1 MASALRSVSVL
12 VLVLPALAAS
22 AGASVPGQQREAA
35 LVQTWG
41 RTLDRT
47 QAGTKAADT
56 PVTRVVNLLKEML
69 ATLQKEMDEDGAL
82 HKELICWCNSN
93 KWENSNAIAEL
104 EKKIAHLNAEI
115 ERLTALVAE
124 LDEVIKELKERIE
137 TLKKELAEAAALRE
151 KERAAFIEAEGEN
164 IKATENLRA
173 AIMVLQKHFNDQTTL
188 PDLKTEKD
196 SWETMLLEVGR
207 KDSPMAQLDRSLD
220 MFMARNGMPTSDRTE
235 KFLQADSV
243 AQAPKH
249 SGVSMSDVDAAVV
262 RRALKSASAFMQ
274 AKHGATYVPA
284 YKAQSHEILG
294 ILKQILE
301 EMAAGLAEA
310 QAEEAAK
317 AKAYAEL
324 REAKTAELKAAET
337 QLDAKEDE
345 LAQAQMDLANDKED
359 LERSQAALDELM
371 KIMKA
376 LTETCDEAEANWQK
390 RKQARL
396 DEMKAVSETI
406 TILTEDEARDAMS
419 STYASLVQLTARSH
433 RSQDRR
439 VRAAALLRAAAREV
453 NRPELSVLATTVEL
467 DAFTKVKK
475 AIDDMI
481 TMLKKQQED
490 EVKHKDWCTEELHQ
504 TNMTAM
510 ETEDLKLDLE
520 AKIEELSQTIKRLED
535 EIEAAKTQIAELEGA
550 LQRANEDRQKA
561 NLDFQ
566 KTIADQRAVQEV
578 LAKALDR
585 LATFYDKEGF
595 LQKGKKGIN
604 EPLPTPPPVME
615 YKPNKGASGVMQMIE
630 KLIYE
635 AKDLEA
641 DSLKGEQ
648 EAQAAYE
655 ALVADTNSSVK
666 DLQALVVS
674 NMQAVAE
681 AKKDLASTEEDLIAA
696 VKELERLAKYNADLH
711 LSCDFVLKNFLLRQ
725 DARAK
730 EIEALQ
736 QAKQILSGADFN

>member
-1 MASALRSVSVL
+1 MVSQESFSVFRSGRVVKALENLKAAIL
-12 VLVLPALAAS
+12 VLS
-22 AGASVPGQQREAA
+22 
-35 LVQTWG
+35 
-41 RTLDRT
+41 
-47 QAGTKAADT
+47 
-56 PVTRVVNLLKEML
+56 
-69 ATLQKEMDEDGAL
+69 
-82 HKELICWCNSN
+82 
-93 KWENSNAIAEL
+93 
-104 EKKIAHLNAEI
+104 
-115 ERLTALVAE
+115 
-124 LDEVIKELKERIE
+124 
-137 TLKKELAEAAALRE
+137 
-151 KERAAFIEAEGEN
+151 
-164 IKATENLRA
+164 
-173 AIMVLQKHFNDQTTL
+173 KHFNDMTTL

-196 SWETMLLEVGR
+196 SWETMLMQVGQ
-207 KDSPMAQLDRSLD
+207 KDVPWSALDEFTAEHDLRGGPS
-220 MFMARNGMPTSDRTE
+220 TDRAVE
-235 KFLQADSV
+235 KFLQQHSA

-249 SGVSMSDVDAAVV
+249 PAAVMSADDVAVV

-274 AKHGATYVPA
+274 AKHGQSYVPA
-284 YKAQSHEILG
+284 YHAQSHEILG
-294 ILKQILE
+294 VLKQLLE
-301 EMAAGLAEA
+301 TMSADLAEA
-310 QAEEAAK
+310 QAEETAK
-317 AKAYAEL
+317 AKAYKEL
-324 REAKTAELKAAET
+324 RDAKTAELKAAET

-345 LAQAQMDLANDKED
+345 LAQAQMDLENDKEE
-359 LERSQAALDELM
+359 LERTQASLDELM

-396 DEMKAVSETI
+396 EEMKAVSETI
-406 TILTEDEARDAMS
+406 QILTEDEARDAMS
-419 STYASLVQLTARSH
+419 STYASLVQLSSRTHRSKEQRARS
-433 RSQDRR
+433 
-439 VRAAALLRAAAREV
+439 AALLRAAARETK
-453 NRPELSVLATTVEL
+453 NPALSLLATSVEL
-467 DAFTKVKK
+467 NAFTKVKK

-481 TMLKKQQED
+481 VMLKKQQED

-510 ETEDLKLDLE
+510 KTEDLKLDLE
-520 AKIEELSQTIKRLED
+520 AKIEELNQTIKRLED
-535 EIEAAKTQIAELEGA
+535 EIEAAKKQIAELEGA

-585 LATFYDKEGF
+585 LATFYDKAGF

-615 YKPNKGASGVMQMIE
+615 YKPNKGATGVMQMIE

-635 AKDLEA
+635 AKDLEV

-648 EAQAAYE
+648 EAQAQYE

-666 DLQALVVS
+666 DLQALIVS
-674 NMQAVAE
+674 NLQALSE

-696 VKELERLAKYNADLH
+696 VKELESLAKYAADLH

>member
-1 MASALRSVSVL
+1 
-12 VLVLPALAAS
+12 
-22 AGASVPGQQREAA
+22 
-35 LVQTWG
+35 
-41 RTLDRT
+41 
-47 QAGTKAADT
+47 
-56 PVTRVVNLLKEML
+56 L
-69 ATLQKEMDEDGAL
+69 ATLKKEMDQDADL

-93 KWENSNAIAEL
+93 KWENSNEIANL
-104 EKKIAHLNAEI
+104 EKKVAHLTAEI

-124 LDEVIKELKERIE
+124 LDEVIKELKERIKTLE
-137 TLKKELAEAAALRE
+137 TELAEAAAIRE

-196 SWETMLLEVGR
+196 SWKTLLLQVGK
-207 KDSPMAQLDRSLD
+207 KDVPDSQLDSTLD
-220 MFMARNGMPTSDRTE
+220 MFMARNGMPTSDKTE

-243 AQAPKH
+243 GQAPKRART
-249 SGVSMSDVDAAVV
+249 SMSARDAAVV
-262 RRALKSASAFMQ
+262 RQALKSVSAFMQ
-274 AKHGATYVPA
+274 ATQGASYVPA
-284 YKAQSHEILG
+284 YHAQSHEILG

-301 EMAAGLAEA
+301 EMAAGLADA

-337 QLDAKEDE
+337 KLDAKEDE

-359 LERSQAALDELM
+359 LERTQVALDELM
-371 KIMKA
+371 KIMKT

-419 STYASLVQLTARSH
+419 STYASLVQLSSRSH
-433 RSQDRR
+433 RSADRR
-439 VRAAALLRAAAREV
+439 IRAAALLRAAAREIKS
-453 NRPELSVLATTVEL
+453 PELSVLATTVEI

-490 EVKHKDWCTEELHQ
+490 EVKHKDWCNEELHQ

-520 AKIEELSQTIKRLED
+520 AKIEELTQTIKRLED
-535 EIEAAKTQIAELEGA
+535 EIEAAKTQIAELESA

-585 LATFYDKEGF
+585 LATFYDKAGF
-595 LQKGKKGIN
+595 LQKGKRGIN

-615 YKPNKGASGVMQMIE
+615 YKPNKGATGVMQMIE

-655 ALVADTNSSVK
+655 TLVADTNASVA
-666 DLQALVVS
+666 DLMNAIATNTEAIIQ
-674 NMQAVAE
+674 
-681 AKKDLASTEEDLIAA
+681 AKKDKASAEEDLIAA
-696 VKELERLAKYNADLH
+696 VKELEGLAKYAADLH
-711 LSCDFVLKNFLLRQ
+711 KSCDFVLKNFLLRQ
-725 DARAK
+725 EARGK

-736 QAKQILSGADFN
+736 QAKQILSGADLS

>member
-1 MASALRSVSVL
+1 M
-12 VLVLPALAAS
+12 
-22 AGASVPGQQREAA
+22 
-35 LVQTWG
+35 
-41 RTLDRT
+41 
-47 QAGTKAADT
+47 
-56 PVTRVVNLLKEML
+56 
-69 ATLQKEMDEDGAL
+69 
-82 HKELICWCNSN
+82 
-93 KWENSNAIAEL
+93 
-104 EKKIAHLNAEI
+104 
-115 ERLTALVAE
+115 
-124 LDEVIKELKERIE
+124 
-137 TLKKELAEAAALRE
+137 AALRFS
-151 KERAAFIEAEGEN
+151 AAFIEAEGEN

-235 KFLQADSV
+235 KFLQAESV

-337 QLDAKEDE
+337 QLDTKEDE

-433 RSQDRR
+433 RTQDRR

-490 EVKHKDWCTEELHQ
+490 EVKHKDWCTEEL
-504 TNMTAM
+504 N
-510 ETEDLKLDLE
+510 
-520 AKIEELSQTIKRLED
+520 QTIKRLED

-585 LATFYDKEGF
+585 LATFYDKQGF

-615 YKPNKGASGVMQMIE
+615 YKPNKGATGVMQMIE

-641 DSLKGEQ
+641 DSLKGEK
-648 EAQAAYE
+648 EAQALYE
-655 ALVADTNSSVK
+655 STVADTNGSVQ
-666 DLQALVVS
+666 DLQKAIVT
-674 NMQAVAE
+674 NTKAIAQ
-681 AKKDLASTEEDLIAA
+681 AKKDKTLAEGDLMDA
-696 VKELERLAKYNADLH
+696 VKELEGLNKYNADLH
-711 LSCDFVLKNFLLRQ
+711 ASCDFVLKNFLLRQ
-725 DARAK
+725 DGRAK

-736 QAKQILSGADFN
+736 QAKQILSGADLS